1 MKKVIFFVK
10 KFPILSQTFVIDQ
23 VNNLIDA
30 GVDVEILS
38 LYEAKQDVALDS
50 LKKHKLLHRTT
61 FIAPTMAQS
70 TKKPIK
76 LLFLIKF
83 FVLVNTIETRLKPSM
98 ELAFHALKHGKLTLA
113 YEISVTAWKNRKRQF
128 KADSIIAHF
137 GNNGV
142 VANAFLKSGLLEGN
156 LMTVFHGYE
165 ISEYENI
172 KLWKDRYVSLS
183 RTSLLLPIS
192 NFWKRRLESWGA
204 TSESVIVQR
213 MGVDV
218 SKFAFQTKQ
227 VEKPVQIV
235 SVARA
240 TEKKG
245 LKYAIEA
252 MSFLDDNFHLNI
264 IGGGELHNDLIQLS
278 EKLNLSDK
286 ITFHGAKPPQFVKEC
301 LNKSDIF
308 LLPSVVDSQGD
319 MEGIPVALMEAMAS
333 GLTVVSTYHSGIPEL
348 IEDNVSGFLVP
359 ERDPKAI
366 AEALKK
372 VMTTDKLNDIR
383 RQAREKVEKEFNSFT
398 LSNELVALIESSSR

>member
-23 VNNLIDA
+23 INNLIDS

-38 LYEAKQDVALDS
+38 LYEAQQDVLLDS
-50 LKKHKLLHRTT
+50 LKKHELSSRTT
-61 FIAPTMAQS
+61 FIAPIMAQS
-70 TKKPIK
+70 TKMTIK

-83 FVLVNTIETRLKPSM
+83 FVLVNTTEMRLKPSM
-98 ELAFHALKHGKLTLA
+98 ELALHVLKHGKLTLA
-113 YEISVTAWKNRKRQF
+113 YEISVTAWKNRKKHF
-128 KADSIIAHF
+128 KADTIIAHF

-142 VANAFLKSGLLEGN
+142 VASAFLKSGLLEGN

-172 KLWKDRYVSLS
+172 KLWKDKYVCLS

-192 NFWKRRLESWGA
+192 DFWRRRLETWGA

-218 SKFAFQTKQ
+218 SKFAFQPKQ

-252 MSFLDDNFHLNI
+252 MSYLDDEFHLNI

-278 EKLNLSDK
+278 EKLKLSDN
-286 ITFHGAKPPQFVKEC
+286 ITFHGAKSPLFVKEC

-308 LLPSVVDSQGD
+308 LLPSVVDSRGD

-333 GLTVVSTYHSGIPEL
+333 GLTVISTFHSGIPEL

-359 ERDPKAI
+359 ERDSKAI

-372 VMTTDKLNDIR
+372 VITTDKLNDIR
-383 RQAREKVEKEFNSFT
+383 KQAREKVEEEFNSSK
-398 LSNELVALIESSSR
+398 LSNKLVALIESSSR